1 MSAAPSRAEAAVPI
15 PDAQFLNCL
24 DSNLAKA
31 DGESVTATELATI
44 TELYCDSK
52 GIADLTGAT
61 YLINVA
67 DFYLSGNAITSLDGL
82 VGFAPTSDPVS
93 INLSSNK
100 IADLSALKNFT
111 DTTVYAD
118 GQTWDLAVEVGKAT
132 TVHIKGRS
140 GDPITG
146 LTPAWDWPSLTI
158 AGANITAAEAGVI
171 DLDFSDPDAC
181 SAVDC
186 VYSYNGTVS
195 VTASAEFTAT
205 PAPTISGT
213 PAIGQ
218 TLTAHP
224 VDWTPLQDD
233 WTYQWY
239 RNNTEIVGADAS
251 TYEVT
256 ADDAGW
262 ALKVAVSGVR
272 TGYASPSVSSPAVHV
287 PGKPFTTATRPEI
300 EGTTTVGRILTA
312 EASGWSPTP
321 ESWTYQWYRNSGVI
335 PGATQSGYTLS
346 GSDAGK
352 AITVTVTGIKAGYE
366 PTSRTSMPT
375 RKVALGTFQTVV
387 PTVTG
392 TVQVGRTLTATAP
405 GWLPT
410 PDRWSYQ
417 WYRNSKPISHA
428 SKPSY
433 TLVGSDAGKTITV
446 RMTGVKTGY
455 TAAARTSAKTAKV
468 ARGEFTA
475 PVPTITG
482 TPKPGHTLK
491 VVVSGWSPTPSE
503 VHRQWYRDGK
513 KIPKATK
520 ATYRLKKFDIGHNI
534 TVRVIGAKSGY
545 ISLTKMALAV
555 RITK

>member
-1 MSAAPSRAEAAVPI
+1 VQYLTSIE
-15 PDAQFLNCL
+15 
-24 DSNLAKA
+24 
-31 DGESVTATELATI
+31 
-44 TELYCDSK
+44 
-52 GIADLTGAT
+52 DL
-61 YLINVA
+61 
-67 DFYLSGNAITSLDGL
+67 YLSGNEITSLAGL
-82 VGFAPTSDPVS
+82 EFGKAPLT

-100 IADLSALKNFT
+100 ISDLSPLQEFT
-111 DTTVYAD
+111 GATVFAD
-118 GQTWDLAVEVGKAT
+118 GQAWELAVEVGKAT

-140 GDPITG
+140 GNPITG

-158 AGANITAAEAGVI
+158 VGANITPAEAGVI
-171 DLDFSDPDAC
+171 DLTFSDPAAC

-186 VYSYNGTVS
+186 MYSFNGTVS
-195 VTASAEFTAT
+195 VTASGEFSAT

-213 PAIGQ
+213 AAIGQ

-239 RNNTEIVGADAS
+239 RNDTEIAGAVGS

-262 ALKVAVSGVR
+262 GLKVAVSGIK
-272 TGYASPSVSSPAVHV
+272 TGFAGPSVSSPAVNV
-287 PGKPFTTATRPEI
+287 PGKPFTTTTRPEI
-300 EGTTTVGRILTA
+300 EGTTTVGRTLTA
-312 EASGWSPTP
+312 EASGWSPAP
-321 ESWTYQWYRNSGVI
+321 ESWTYQWYRNGGVI
-335 PGATQSGYTLS
+335 PGATQSSYTLS

-352 AITVTVTGIKAGYE
+352 AITVTMTGIKAGYE
-366 PTSRTSMPT
+366 PTGRTSTPT
-375 RKVALGTFQTVV
+375 SKVALGTFQTVV
-387 PTVTG
+387 PTITG

-417 WYRNSKPISHA
+417 WYRNGKAISHA

-455 TAAARTSAKTAKV
+455 TAAARTSAKTTKV

-520 ATYRLKKFDIGHNI
+520 STYRLKKFDIGHNI
-534 TVRVIGAKSGY
+534 TVRVIGKKSGY
-545 ISLTKMALAV
+545 VSLTKMALAL